1 MIFIFESGKSK
12 CIELHKCILLYPIL
26 KGGGREWWRVKKGRG
41 NDGEGWKWW
50 KVKGEGRVGS
60 DGRREGE

>member
-1 MIFIFESGKSK
+1 MK
-12 CIELHKCILLYPIL
+12 
-26 KGGGREWWRVKKGRG
+26 KGGR
-41 NDGEGWKWW
+41 NDGEGRKWW